1 MSALDNL
8 PFFGKTEI
16 NLPAWYVV
24 PYLKEHGTSADGKTK
39 RYIQMFSLAS
49 PMTTSRNL
57 SNRRKGLSVNIRRKA
72 GIGEP
77 EVDNSWDDSSASHK
91 LRDVMTLNRFDK
103 LDQDRIKKME
113 EHDGEIYT
121 NYPVLARGRP
131 EVMGKNVEYNRHHK
145 KHNLEQKY
153 GIPFLRKVKETE
165 LGRPHR
171 TYDNDDDDES
181 TVASPVSS
189 RTGSSRAGSKTP
201 SRLSSLTSSLRSSSR
216 GSYGGFDPANQSE
229 EDDDEDDE
237 DDEDEDE
244 EAERQAEKQAEKN
257 RRRGLFGRNPLGSSS
272 SGSSSGSSSSGS
284 SSGSS
289 SHRPSVSR
297 GKPPLKRKEPDL
309 AKTSKAIER
318 AEAKRKKDEAMA
330 EKKRAKAEAKEAKAK
345 ATQEAK
351 EAKAKEK
358 ADKPKTKTKT
368 TKPTPSEAGEE
379 ITKKAR
385 GRTPKYAT
393 KEEQYKAKLESNK
406 LGKQRKAEAL
416 KKAKAEKAEAG
427 EASPPKAKGKKKQNV
442 ELVIEE

>member
-1 MSALDNL
+1 MSALDNI
-8 PFFGKTEI
+8 PIFGKTEI
-16 NLPAWYVV
+16 NLPAWYAV
-24 PYLKEHGTSADGKTK
+24 PYLKEVGTSKDGKTK
-39 RYIQMFSLAS
+39 KYIQMFSLAS

-171 TYDNDDDDES
+171 TRHDNDWDDSS

-189 RTGSSRAGSKTP
+189 RTGSSRAGSNTP
-201 SRLSSLTSSLRSSSR
+201 SRLSSLTASLRSSVPDSSDS
-216 GSYGGFDPANQSE
+216 GSDSE
-229 EDDDEDDE
+229 GD
-237 DDEDEDE
+237 DEDE
-244 EAERQAEKQAEKN
+244 EAERQAEKN

-272 SGSSSGSSSSGS
+272 SGSSSGSSRSGS
-284 SSGSS
+284 SVSS
-289 SHRPSVSR
+289 KSSKPSVSR

-309 AKTSKAIER
+309 AKTSKALER

>member
-1 MSALDNL
+1 MSALDNI
-8 PFFGKTEI
+8 PIFGKTEI
-16 NLPAWYVV
+16 NLPAWYAV
-24 PYLKEHGTSADGKTK
+24 PYLKEVGTSKDGKTK
-39 RYIQMFSLAS
+39 KYFQMFSLAS

-57 SNRRKGLSVNIRRKA
+57 SNRRHGLSVNIRRKA

-77 EVDNSWDDSSASHK
+77 EVDNSWDDSSASHR

-131 EVMGKNVEYNRHHK
+131 EVMKKNVEYNRHHK

-153 GIPFLRKVKETE
+153 GIPFVRKVKETE

-171 TYDNDDDDES
+171 TLAQRFDDDDES

-201 SRLSSLTSSLRSSSR
+201 SRLSSLASSLRSSSR
-216 GSYGGFDPANQSE
+216 GSHGGFDPANQSE

-237 DDEDEDE
+237 DDEDE
-244 EAERQAEKQAEKN
+244 EAERQAEKN

-272 SGSSSGSSSSGS
+272 SGSSSGSSRSGS
-284 SSGSS
+284 SVSS
-289 SHRPSVSR
+289 KSSKPSVSR

-309 AKTSKAIER
+309 AKTSKALER